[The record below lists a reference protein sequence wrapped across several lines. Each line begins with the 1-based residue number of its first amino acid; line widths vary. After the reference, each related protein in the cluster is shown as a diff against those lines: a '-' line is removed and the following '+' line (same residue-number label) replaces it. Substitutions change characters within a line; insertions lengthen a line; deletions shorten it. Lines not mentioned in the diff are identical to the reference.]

1 MRVVRCFAF
10 LDLCGFTAYTEE
22 QGDARAVE
30 VLAQLRAVLRAEA
43 EDKGVRVTK
52 WLGDGAMLSGVE
64 AASVLECV
72 TTVRE
77 RVGVSG
83 RLALRGGV
91 CHGPVIMFEGDDYI
105 GAAVNTAARLCDA
118 AVAGQILATS
128 DTAAFAP
135 PGLETRRL
143 HEIRV
148 PGLSAPVSV
157 CELTPPVR
165 QEADP
170 PPSGIVGP

>member
-52 WLGDGAMLSGVE
+52 WLGDGVMLSGVE
-64 AASVLECV
+64 AARCSSASRRCASAWARGAPGAARRGVPRAGDH
-72 TTVRE
+72 VR
-77 RVGVSG
+77 G
-83 RLALRGGV
+83 RRLHRRAGEHR
-91 CHGPVIMFEGDDYI
+91 
-105 GAAVNTAARLCDA
+105 GAAVRRGGRGADPRD
-118 AVAGQILATS
+118 G
-128 DTAAFAP
+128 DTATFAP

-157 CELTPPVR
+157 CELTPPAR
-165 QEADP
+165 EEADP